1 MTARVL
7 VVDDTLAN
15 VKLLQARLTAEY
27 FEVLTASSGR
37 EAIDLLKVQ
46 RVDVIILDVMMPGMD
61 GFEVCR
67 RIKQNPSIMHLPVIM
82 VTALDQPT
90 DKILGLKAG
99 ADDFLTKPIDD
110 MALTTRVKNL
120 ARLKMLNDEM
130 LRRLASGAKFG
141 LPAPD
146 LVPWT
151 AVQDLGARI
160 LLVEDEER
168 AVQRVTAALSK
179 VHTVEVLSDVQA
191 ALAALSEKP
200 FDLAIVS
207 LTLSNADG
215 LRLCSQ
221 IRSQERLRHLPLIVI
236 GERSQDPRLLRALD
250 MDANDYL
257 LRPFDRHELLAR
269 VRTQIK
275 RKRHLDL
282 LRTSADASAELA
294 ITDALTG
301 LFNRRY
307 LEANIGRLT
316 QLSASG
322 RPLSLLLADIDHFK
336 QVNDRHGHLV
346 GDRVLRE
353 FAERLRRLMRGSDLV
368 CRLGGEEFVVVM
380 PGASM
385 NEARY
390 AGERVCT
397 TIAAEPFQ
405 VPGGASLRITASVGV
420 ATLCSQTETVEALL
434 ERADTALYAAKREG
448 RNRVVSD
455 AA

>member
-15 VKLLQARLTAEY
+15 VKLLEARLVAEY
-27 FEVLTASSGR
+27 FEVVTASSGR
-37 EAIDLLKVQ
+37 EALDVLKTQ
-46 RVDVIILDVMMPGMD
+46 RVDVVLLDVMMPGMD

-67 RIKQNPSIMHLPVIM
+67 RIKQDPAIMHLPVIM

-151 AVQDLGARI
+151 SMEDVGARI
-160 LLVEDEER
+160 LLVEDQER
-168 AVQRVTAALSK
+168 AVQRIMAALSK
-179 VHTVEVLSDVQA
+179 VHSVDVLADVQT
-191 ALAALSEKP
+191 ALTALSEKP
-200 FDLAIVS
+200 YDVAIVS
-207 LTLSNADG
+207 LTLERADG

-221 IRSQERLRHLPLIVI
+221 IRSHERLRHLPLIVI
-236 GERSQDPRLLRALD
+236 AERAQDARLLRALD

-282 LRTSADASAELA
+282 LRTSVDASAELA
-294 ITDALTG
+294 ITDPLTG

-316 QLSASG
+316 QSSAAG
-322 RPLSLLLADIDHFK
+322 LPLSLLLADIDHFK
-336 QVNDRHGHLV
+336 RVNDVHGHLV

-380 PGASM
+380 PGAVLE
-385 NEARY
+385 EARH
-390 AGERVCT
+390 AGERVCASV
-397 TIAAEPFQ
+397 AAEPFQ
-405 VPGGASLRITASVGV
+405 GAGGAQLRVTASVGV
-420 ATLCSQTETVEALL
+420 ATLCGLTDSVEALL
-434 ERADTALYAAKREG
+434 QRADVALYAAKREG